1 MARLA
6 LALILLTG
14 CGLVSKDFEID
25 EDFQAGG
32 GVPPFTGS
40 FDSTKL
46 TGPLSGDVSKISSIT
61 LKAARIEATDGKD
74 LSFVS
79 SASIS
84 ASDPRH
90 LLPDVLLARLS
101 APAPAG
107 ATSVELAVTGKEI
120 KPYLQANGSVA
131 AGIDYNPTPVTARTL
146 KLVLTLHGSL
156 F

>member
-14 CGLVSKDFEID
+14 CGLVSKDFVVAK
-25 EDFQAGG
+25 DFQAGG
-32 GVPPFTGS
+32 GAPPFTGS
-40 FDSTKL
+40 FDSSTL
-46 TGPLSGDVSKISSIT
+46 TSSFSADVSKISSIT
-61 LKAARIEATDGKD
+61 LTAARIEATDGKD

-79 SASIS
+79 GATISIS
-84 ASDPRH
+84 AANNI
-90 LLPDVLLARLS
+90 LPTALLAKLA

-107 ATSVELAVTGKEI
+107 ATSVELAVTGKEL
-120 KPYLQANGSVA
+120 KPYLQANGTIS